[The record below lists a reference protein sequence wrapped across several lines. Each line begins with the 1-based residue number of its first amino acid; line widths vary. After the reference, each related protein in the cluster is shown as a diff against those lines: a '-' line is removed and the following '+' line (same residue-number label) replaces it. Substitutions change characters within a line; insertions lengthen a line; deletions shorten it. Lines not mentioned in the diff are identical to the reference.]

1 MGAQPPRALAFSLG
15 FAARRE
21 HSSAAIAFSIRAA
34 PGAVHKTGHAPG
46 RRFHTP
52 GSQCAFKRFAGLGH
66 HWHWKNL
73 PHTTIA
79 FAACNNRM
87 TGHTDTFID
96 RINDSTMHTCRPVGY
111 TMITRAVLIT
121 AVSRSVEH
129 GYRAI
134 KLCTRV
140 VFFTCQCMLQPCT
153 RKQAETREI
162 SQNLLQ
168 SGGILWV
175 APAKESAKF
184 V

>member
-1 MGAQPPRALAFSLG
+1 MVATPTALTLLVGAGIDKLGTKSRIPLPRGYEGIRPKCQGEGGLDLG
-15 FAARRE
+15 AGICHNGRGYI
-21 HSSAAIAFSIRAA
+21 HPQGIYPDTKLIDTSSY
-34 PGAVHKTGHAPG
+34 
-46 RRFHTP
+46 
-52 GSQCAFKRFAGLGH
+52 
-66 HWHWKNL
+66 
-73 PHTTIA
+73 
-79 FAACNNRM
+79 
-87 TGHTDTFID
+87 

>member
-1 MGAQPPRALAFSLG
+1 
-15 FAARRE
+15 
-21 HSSAAIAFSIRAA
+21 
-34 PGAVHKTGHAPG
+34 
-46 RRFHTP
+46 
-52 GSQCAFKRFAGLGH
+52 
-66 HWHWKNL
+66 
-73 PHTTIA
+73 
-79 FAACNNRM
+79 M

-96 RINDSTMHTCRPVGY
+96 RIMWAGIDKCGPKSRIPLSRGHEGIRPKCQGGGLDLGVGVCHNGRGYIPPQGICPDTKLIDTSPYRINDSTMHTCRPVGC

-168 SGGILWV
+168 SKARNLFGWSTTGCHRLPTPKQPV
-175 APAKESAKF
+175 G
-184 V
+184 